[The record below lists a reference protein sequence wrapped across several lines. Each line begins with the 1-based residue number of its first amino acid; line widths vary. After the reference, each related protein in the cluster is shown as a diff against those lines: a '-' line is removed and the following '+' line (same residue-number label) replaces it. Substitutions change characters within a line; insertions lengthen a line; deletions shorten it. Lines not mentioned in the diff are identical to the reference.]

1 VSDTPARG
9 RTERAP
15 RGGLSSLAPDSATEA
30 VVPVRGRLHRPEPV
44 TGALPGAIPPS
55 ATARREALATALGL
69 PTGAFAELSAS
80 HTSRALDRLVAMA
93 ARVHHLEEEAAL
105 DDLTGTL
112 RRGAGLRLLQAEID
126 RVRRA
131 GGRLTLA
138 FADVD
143 GLKQVNDSQGHQAGD
158 QLLRLVGHTLRRR
171 LRSYDLVIRYG
182 GDEFLCAMS
191 GAGIE
196 EVGGKLELV
205 AAELRAAAGRS
216 VLSVG
221 LAELDAQDPR
231 DDAVRLVGRADKALY
246 RGRARRRAAA
256 G

>member
-1 VSDTPARG
+1 MSDMPIQ
-9 RTERAP
+9 
-15 RGGLSSLAPDSATEA
+15 
-30 VVPVRGRLHRPEPV
+30 GRLHRRDGHSV
-44 TGALPGAIPPS
+44 ALPGDMPPTP
-55 ATARREALATALGL
+55 AARREALAAALGL
-69 PTGAFAELSAS
+69 PVGAFADLSPA
-80 HTSRALDRLVAMA
+80 HAARALDRLVAMT
-93 ARVHHLEEEAAL
+93 ARLHHLEEEAAV
-105 DDLTGTL
+105 DDLTGAL

-131 GGRLTLA
+131 DGRLVLA

-143 GLKQVNDSQGHQAGD
+143 GLKQVNDTRGHQAGD
-158 QLLRLVGHTLRRR
+158 DLLRLVGHTLRRR
-171 LRSYDLVIRYG
+171 LRSYDLVVRYG
-182 GDEFLCAMS
+182 GDEFVCAMS
-191 GAGIE
+191 GAGMD

-246 RGRARRRAAA
+246 RGRARRAAA